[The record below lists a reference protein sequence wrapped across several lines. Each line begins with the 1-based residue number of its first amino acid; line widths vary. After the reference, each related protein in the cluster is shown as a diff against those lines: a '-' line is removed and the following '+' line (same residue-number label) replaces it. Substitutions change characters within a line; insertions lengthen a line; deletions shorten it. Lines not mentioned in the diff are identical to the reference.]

1 MTGFLKEL
9 KQALR
14 RLWKTPGFTLA
25 ALIVLALGIGANTAI
40 FSIVNGVL
48 LRPFPYRHPDRL
60 VQLYH
65 VPPAKQFPGIDTFPL
80 SAANYLDWER
90 QNDVFDSSAIY
101 SFTSLR
107 MTGSGDPKVLQG
119 SRVET
124 SFFPTLEAQPLLG
137 RMILP
142 GDEQPGHE
150 HVIVLS
156 HKLWKSDFGGNRDI
170 VGKNVE
176 LNGQAYTVIGVMP
189 SDFDKPSYAFFWTPL
204 VWDPAEKG
212 VRGEHHFY
220 ALARLKP
227 GVSIAEAQAN
237 LGTIAARL
245 AQQYPA
251 DDAGWGSKVIGLRED
266 TVSDVRKPLFI
277 LLGAVVFV
285 LLIACANMA
294 NLILAKT
301 LDRRKEIA
309 IRTALGA
316 NRARIIA
323 HVLTEAILMS
333 IAGGALG
340 LIVAQYGTKIVVD
353 FFGSNLPRVQEI
365 SVDGTVLAFTF
376 GIAVLTGIVAGAWPA
391 WRMSKADPQD
401 ALKQGGRTDAA
412 SGGRRTR
419 NALVVVEV
427 ALSLVLLVGAGL
439 LIRTLW
445 NLRGV
450 NPGFEPEHVL
460 TMSVGVAETDYSTP
474 EQEWAFLDEVL
485 RRVRALPGMKA
496 AGVTDSLPLTGGGS
510 IQPVAVEGQP
520 AVDMS
525 HQPEV
530 GVRVVS
536 PGLMDAMRIPLMRG
550 RRFSESDTA
559 TSNQVL
565 IISEAMAR
573 QFWPNEN
580 PIGKRLALTFSSDKM
595 REVVGVI
602 GNVKDEGLDSKAP
615 ESMVYY
621 PMSQLTWPSERF
633 GKFHSFPLQMAVRTE
648 MNPADATAG
657 IRAAIHAVSANTPI
671 LDVKTMD
678 DWVSESI
685 APQRFNMILLAT
697 FAGLALLLASVGI
710 YGVLAYAVRRRV
722 REIGVRMALG
732 AQIEDVLRMILV
744 EGLKPTLAGVAIGL
758 AAAVAL
764 SRVLSTL
771 VFGVKATDVTTFAT
785 VSVILVSVGLL
796 ASILPAYRA
805 TRVDP
810 LQTLRDE

>member
-204 VWDPAEKG
+204 VWDPAEKA

-251 DDAGWGSKVIGLRED
+251 DDAGWGAKVIGLRED

-485 RRVRALPGMKA
+485 RRVRALPGVKA

>member
-1 MTGFLKEL
+1 MTGFLNEL

-14 RLWKTPGFTLA
+14 RLAKTPGFTLA

-48 LRPFPYRHPDRL
+48 LHPLPYSHPDRL

-65 VPPAKQFPGIDTFPL
+65 VPPTKQFPGMETFPL

-90 QNDVFDSSAIY
+90 QNGVFENSAIY
-101 SFTSLR
+101 AFTRVR

-124 SFFPTLEAQPLLG
+124 SFFPTLEAKPLLG
-137 RMILP
+137 RTILP

-150 HVIVLS
+150 QVIVLS
-156 HKLWKSDFGGNRDI
+156 HKLWKSDFGANRDL
-170 VGKNVE
+170 VGKYIE
-176 LNGQAYTVIGVMP
+176 LNGQAYAVIGVMP
-189 SDFDKPSYAFFWTPL
+189 PTFDKPGYASFWTPL
-204 VWDPAEKG
+204 VWDPAERA

-220 ALARLKP
+220 AVARLKP
-227 GVSIAEAQAN
+227 GVSSAEAQAN
-237 LGTIAARL
+237 LSTIAARL

-251 DDAGWGSKVIGLRED
+251 DDAGWGAKVIGLRED
-266 TVSDVRKPLFI
+266 MVSDVRKPLLI

-294 NLILAKT
+294 NLLLAKT

-316 NRARIIA
+316 NRTRIMS

-340 LIVAQYGTKIVVD
+340 LLVAQYGTKIVVD
-353 FFGSNLPRVQEI
+353 FFGSNLPRVGEI
-365 SVDGTVLAFTF
+365 RVDATVLAFTF

-401 ALKQGGRTDAA
+401 ALKQGGRTDAV
-412 SGGRRTR
+412 SGGRSTQ

-427 ALSLVLLVGAGL
+427 ALSLVLLSGAGL

-450 NPGFEPEHVL
+450 NPGFDAEHVL
-460 TMSVGVAETDYSTP
+460 TMSVGVAPTDYSTP
-474 EQEWAFLDEVL
+474 EQESIFLNEVL
-485 RRVRALPGMKA
+485 RRTRGLPGVKA
-496 AGVTDSLPLTGGGS
+496 AGVTDTLPLTGGGS

-520 AVDMS
+520 TVDMS

-530 GVRVVS
+530 GTRIVS
-536 PGLMDAMRIPLMRG
+536 PGLFEAMRIPLIRG
-550 RRFSESDTA
+550 RLCSESDTA
-559 TSNQVL
+559 TSSQVV

-580 PIGKRLALTFSSDKM
+580 PVGKRLALTFSSDKM
-595 REVVGVI
+595 REVVGVV

-621 PMSQLTWPSERF
+621 PLSQLTWPAERF
-633 GKFHSFPLQMAVRTE
+633 GKFHSFPLQMAVRTTT
-648 MNPADATAG
+648 NPTDATASV
-657 IRAAIHAVSANTPI
+657 RAAIHEISANTPI

-678 DWVSESI
+678 EWVSESI

-697 FAGLALLLASVGI
+697 FAGLALLLAAVGI
-710 YGVLAYAVRRRV
+710 YGVLAYAVRRRL
-722 REIGVRMALG
+722 REIGLRMALG
-732 AQIEDVLRMILV
+732 AQIDDVVRMIVV
-744 EGLKPTLAGVAIGL
+744 EGLKPTVVGIAIGL
-758 AAAVAL
+758 GAALAL

-771 VFGVKATDVTTFAT
+771 VFGVKATDITTFVT
-785 VSVILVSVGLL
+785 VSAILVGVGLF
-796 ASILPAYRA
+796 ASMLPAYRA

-810 LQTLRDE
+810 LTTLREE